1 MNASAGIS
9 TTGEKQEKPGWG
21 LPSTLFAVLSLVLR
35 LTEVRSWWAVLWAPL
50 LLLAVG
56 TTAYAWRATARGRW
70 RIGPME
76 WVFLV
81 VTHLGLMLSLARV
94 LGWRP

>member
-35 LTEVRSWWAVLWAPL
+35 LTDVRSWWAVLWAPL

-56 TTAYAWRATARGRW
+56 TTAYAWRAT
-70 RIGPME
+70 
-76 WVFLV
+76 FLV